1 MDEEMDDIDL
11 GGLDITSL
19 EDACRNNTFQNI
31 APNQIELLTDILH
44 SIKANNKLGVITTT
58 PKYIKKNT
66 KDTKKRR
73 RKISLQRITNLG
85 AELVESGQYSQP
97 TEFFPLNLSITQ
109 WS

>member
-19 EDACRNNTFQNI
+19 EDACKNNTFQNI
-31 APNQIELLTDILH
+31 APNQIELLTEILH
-44 SIKANNKLGVITTT
+44 SIKANNKLGVITAT

-66 KDTKKRR
+66 KDTKKRG
-73 RKISLQRITNLG
+73 RKTAIQRITNFG
-85 AELVESGQYSQP
+85 AELVELGQYSQL
-97 TEFFPLNLSITQ
+97 TEFFPHNLFVTQ